1 MEASLQIPVI
11 ESIRE
16 IGGVRRVWFVDIWG
30 VMHNGRDA
38 FPDASAA
45 TRAFRDT
52 GGVVVLLSNS
62 PRPSPDLQEQL
73 RLIGVPDDAYDATV
87 SSGDLTRHELA
98 KHKGARVFHLGPDR
112 DRPIFENAEVT
123 LTGPEDAELI
133 VCSGL
138 FDDEVETP
146 EDYVELLSSLAARGV
161 PMICANPDHKVE
173 RGHQLLYCA
182 GALAAAYEGL
192 GGNAVY
198 AGKPHR
204 PVYELAF
211 ETAARIAARAAKP
224 SRSPTCSPLAMV
236 PRPTSSVQ
244 ACSACR
250 PCLSQAAACAGRE
263 CRAPG
268 RRALGGSLC
277 RGAQPPDCRHARASL
292 VAVPAVPAGPC

>member
-11 ESIRE
+11 DSIRE
-16 IGGVRRVWFVDIWG
+16 IGGGRRVWFVDIWG

-73 RLIGVPDDAYDATV
+73 RLIGVPDEAYDATV

-98 KHKGARVFHLGPDR
+98 KHKGARVFHLGPER

-146 EDYVELLSSLAARGV
+146 EDYVELLSSLAARDV

-182 GALAAAYEGL
+182 GALAAAYESL
-192 GGNAVY
+192 GGRALY
-198 AGKPHR
+198 AGKPHL

-211 ETAARIAARAAKP
+211 ETAAIIAAARGETIAKSDVLAIGDGAKTDIIGAGVFGVPSVFVASRLHAPDESVGLLDAGHLAALFAEEP
-224 SRSPTCSPLAMV
+224 SPPI
-236 PRPTSSVQ
+236 
-244 ACSACR
+244 
-250 PCLSQAAACAGRE
+250 AATHGLRW
-263 CRAPG
+263 
-268 RRALGGSLC
+268 
-277 RGAQPPDCRHARASL
+277 
-292 VAVPAVPAGPC
+292 

>member
-11 ESIRE
+11 DSIRE
-16 IGGVRRVWFVDIWG
+16 IGGGRRVWFVDIWG

-73 RLIGVPDDAYDATV
+73 RLIGVPDEAYDATV

-98 KHKGARVFHLGPDR
+98 KHKGARVFHLGPER

-146 EDYVELLSSLAARGV
+146 EDYVELLSSLAARDV

-182 GALAAAYEGL
+182 GALAAAYESL
-192 GGNAVY
+192 GGRAVY
-198 AGKPHR
+198 AGKPHL

-211 ETAARIAARAAKP
+211 ETAARIAAARGETIAKSDVLAIGDGAKTDIIGAGVFGVPSVFVASRLHAPDESVGLLDAGHLAALFAEEP
-224 SRSPTCSPLAMV
+224 SPPI
-236 PRPTSSVQ
+236 
-244 ACSACR
+244 
-250 PCLSQAAACAGRE
+250 AATHGLRW
-263 CRAPG
+263 
-268 RRALGGSLC
+268 
-277 RGAQPPDCRHARASL
+277 
-292 VAVPAVPAGPC
+292 

>member
-211 ETAARIAARAAKP
+211 ETAARIAAARGETIAKSDVLAIGDGAKTDIIGAGVFGVPSVFVASRLHAPDESVGLLDAGHLAALFAEEP
-224 SRSPTCSPLAMV
+224 SPPI
-236 PRPTSSVQ
+236 
-244 ACSACR
+244 
-250 PCLSQAAACAGRE
+250 AATHGLRW
-263 CRAPG
+263 
-268 RRALGGSLC
+268 
-277 RGAQPPDCRHARASL
+277 
-292 VAVPAVPAGPC
+292 